1 MGMGKADTSKYLK
14 NHKMVNREQPTAF
27 VKKSDS
33 CTVLMLHHLAH
44 KHTRSVKSMFPGVA
58 LYSATPPCSN
68 IPHVGT

>member
-1 MGMGKADTSKYLK
+1 MGFKGR
-14 NHKMVNREQPTAF
+14 HEQILEKSQDGEQGAANCF
-27 VKKSDS
+27 CQKSDS